1 MRSIIGAPLKQFPA
15 SVLRTLLPM
24 AASLAILPMIG
35 GLAEQFLA
43 FLVACL
49 YQGEMD

>member
-1 MRSIIGAPLKQFPA
+1 MRSIIGAVGAVHP